1 MRLEQLYY
9 LVEIYQAKTI
19 SLAAERA
26 HISQPALSA
35 AISKLED
42 ELGVLLLKRTNQ
54 GVYPTDIGEVIIEKA
69 QEIIDNVEDIKRI
82 AQKNTMELNGNISL
96 AVDPGVNITFMP
108 DSLTNFKYNH
118 PKVDILLK
126 VGESNNILRDIQS
139 GKADFGI
146 ILKTDELV
154 KAKDLNLRELFEDEL
169 VLITG
174 QNSPIAKKEE
184 VTLEEAMAQPLVLY
198 NTEYVTNCGI
208 SSILKKYGDINVL
221 FRVDNLEMLEK
232 ILVQRDC
239 VAFVPKFMAE
249 EYAKFSELVAI
260 SISDV
265 PLLVTIA
272 IIWSNRHHLSMVEKE
287 LIKGIMSTCCDVN

>member
-42 ELGVLLLKRTNQ
+42 ELGVHLLKRSNQ
-54 GVYPTDIGEVIIEKA
+54 GVYPTDVGELIIAKA
-69 QEIIDNVEDIKRI
+69 QEIIDTIEEIKRI
-82 AQKNTMELNGNISL
+82 AQSNTAELHGNIFI
-96 AVDPGVNITFMP
+96 AADPGVNITFMP

-118 PKVDILLK
+118 PKVNILLK
-126 VGESNNILRDIQS
+126 VGESNNILRDIQA

-146 ILKTDELV
+146 ILKTDELI

-169 VLITG
+169 VLIAG
-174 QNSPIAKKEE
+174 KNCPIAKKKTI
-184 VTLEEAMAQPLVLY
+184 TLEEAMSQPIVLY

-232 ILVQRDC
+232 ILVQGDC
-239 VAFVPKFMAE
+239 VAFVPKFMAD
-249 EYAKFSELVAI
+249 EYVKFSEIVTI
-260 SISDV
+260 SISDI
-265 PLLVTIA
+265 PLLINIV

-287 LIKGIMSTCCDVN
+287 LIKGIMATCCDVK